1 MYFMLISCNSCNSRY
16 LVNSADL
23 KPSGRQVQCAKCG
36 NQWFQKSFSSEEQVA
51 SNLSSSISQLS
62 VSETKSDSSKYN
74 LPSTY
79 VEEKQVS
86 IINSI
91 LVVVVLVLII
101 FIFWFLN
108 NIDLNTIVL
117 IKFYVNE
124 FLFNLKLIANDIAK
138 IIHKI
143 IN

>member
-1 MYFMLISCNSCNSRY
+1 MLISCNSCNSRY

-23 KPSGRQVQCAKCG
+23 KPNGRQVQCAKCG
-36 NQWFQKSFSSEEQVA
+36 NKWFQESLSSEEQVS
-51 SNLSSSISQLS
+51 SNLSSSIPESS
-62 VSETKSDSSKYN
+62 VSEIKSSSSKYN

-79 VEEKQVS
+79 VEEQKVS

-91 LVVVVLVLII
+91 LVTVALVLII

-108 NIDLNTIVL
+108 NIELNTIVL

-138 IIHKI
+138 IIHQI